1 MRHWSAIDIAIV
13 LVVAGLVAC
22 AIILAIGVV
31 AERSVAGR
39 TATAAS
45 RHRMLSPG
53 STASRRRS

>member
-31 AERSVAGR
+31 VE
-39 TATAAS
+39 
-45 RHRMLSPG
+45 
-53 STASRRRS
+53 